1 MLSCVI
7 IDDENMSL
15 DEMKY
20 IVESFDFVE
29 VIGTFDEANNGLEFL
44 KENDADVVFLDIE
57 MPNDDGFGIYNK
69 IKEINEDIH
78 IVFTTA
84 HEGYAV
90 KAFDVR
96 AFDYILKPCSKD
108 RVRQTLEKLIKENMP
123 RKEETI
129 MVNKKEDIKVYKLPI
144 RDEDKVKL
152 LDLSEI
158 IYCNVKGGFLYIV
171 TKKGTYSSTETL
183 TDIEDKLKSFNFLRC
198 HRNYMVNLNEINEI
212 IPWTNGTYLLKFENM
227 EDEVPVSR
235 KYNKDLRTIFNF

>member
-15 DEMKY
+15 EEMKY

-29 VIGTFDEANNGLEFL
+29 VIGAFDEANDGLEFL

-57 MPNDDGFGIYNK
+57 MPNEDGFEIYDK
-69 IKEINEDIH
+69 IKELNSDTH

-96 AFDYILKPCSKD
+96 AFDYILKPCSKE
-108 RVRQTLEKLIKENMP
+108 RVKQSLEKLIGENSP
-123 RKEETI
+123 
-129 MVNKKEDIKVYKLPI
+129 KKEDGIKVNIKEDKKVCKLPI
-144 RDEDKVKL
+144 KDEDKVRL

-158 IYCNVKGGFLYIV
+158 LYCKVKGGFLYIV
-171 TKKGTYSSTETL
+171 TKKGIYSSTETL
-183 TDIEDKLKSFNFLRC
+183 TDVEDKLKTFSFIRC

-212 IPWTNGTYLLKFENM
+212 IPWTNGTYLLKFDNI